1 MPDTHHRPDGFQNN
15 YIEFEPKGLGDLLRW
30 RWGAFRNDLPPAP
43 RFPTPKITPDL
54 TFIQSNALAGEAMQ
68 PAITWIGHATMLAQ
82 LGGLTLLT
90 DPVFSE
96 RVSPVSFAGPKRH
109 VAAGLALSELP
120 HIDLVLISHNHY
132 DHLDEASVQALSE
145 QPGGSPL
152 FIVPLGV
159 KVWMADRGINQVG
172 QVVELDWWQAHQFD
186 GAGGPVEVVLT
197 PAQHW
202 SGRGLTDR
210 LKTLWGGYAVFAP
223 DLHFFFAGDTG
234 YSRDFSDIRKHFEQR
249 QTAANGGGFDI
260 ALIPIG
266 AYEPRWFMK
275 TQHVEPVEAV
285 QLHLDLGAKRSVGVH
300 WGTFEL
306 TNEPLDQPPIDL
318 AEARRRNGI
327 DDEAFFVMA
336 VGETRRL
343 TRRPA
348 VHRAANLS
356 VDQAPMTTLMTK

>member
-1 MPDTHHRPDGFQNN
+1 MPDIHHRPDGFQNN
-15 YIEFEPKGLGDLLRW
+15 HVEFETKGLGDVLRW
-30 RWGAFRNDLPPAP
+30 RWNTFREHLPPAP
-43 RFPTPKITPDL
+43 RFPTPTITPNL
-54 TFIQSNALAGEAMQ
+54 IFIQSNALAGDAMQ

-109 VAAGLALSELP
+109 VAPGLALSELP

-132 DHLDEASVQALSE
+132 DHLDEDSVQALSK

-159 KVWMADRGINQVG
+159 KAWMADHGITR
-172 QVVELDWWQAHQFD
+172 VVELDWWQAHQVD
-186 GAGGPVEVVLT
+186 APGGPVEVMLT
-197 PAQHW
+197 PSQHW

-210 LKTLWGGYAVFAP
+210 LKTLWGGYAVIAP

-249 QTAANGGGFDI
+249 QTAAEGGGFDI

-266 AYEPRWFMK
+266 AYEPRWFMQ
-275 TQHVEPVEAV
+275 TQHVNPDEAV
-285 QLHLDLGAKRSVGVH
+285 QLHLDLGAKHSVGVH
-300 WGTFEL
+300 WGTFVL
-306 TNEPLDQPPIDL
+306 TDESLDQPPIDL
-318 AEARRRNGI
+318 AEARHRKVV

-348 VHRAANLS
+348 VLRTNDLPAG
-356 VDQAPMTTLMTK
+356 QALTTK